1 MQRTQRWP
9 VAEYAVWRTAPGL
22 QAPALDRLAAPM
34 RSLDTHRHPLL
45 QRLCLAVA
53 AWLFVLLAAPAHAQ
67 MTDPPVLTLDG
78 LPRPSAP
85 PLERGPVLPE
95 HVQRWRLD
103 AKAMEYGEPGVPRD
117 PVRAAELYCRAARHG
132 DAESQYSLAWMLTN
146 SRGIE
151 RDEAQAAHLFA
162 AAAEQG
168 YTQAKNILA
177 RMGAPRGEPPLCL
190 RSPDEDRAVLA
201 AADQKAAATK
211 AGVNVSGKAGA
222 ANTIPAAFVPPPPPR
237 NAPEMLVRF
246 VRLVAPEYQLAPHL
260 VLAFIATE
268 SNFDVAAVSPKN
280 AQGLMQLIPE
290 TAARFGVRNAL
301 DPTQNI
307 RGGMAYLRWLL
318 ARYQGDVVLTAAAY
332 NAGEGA
338 VDRYL
343 GVPPYAETRQY
354 VWRIVQ
360 GAGGLLT
367 HPFDASVTKASD
379 ALPIMR
385 TPWRVR

>member
-1 MQRTQRWP
+1 MRSFNTPQ
-9 VAEYAVWRTAPGL
+9 YALIKRLV
-22 QAPALDRLAAPM
+22 LAAAAC
-34 RSLDTHRHPLL
+34 LCALFCPLL
-45 QRLCLAVA
+45 
-53 AWLFVLLAAPAHAQ
+53 APQAHAQ
-67 MTDPPVLTLDG
+67 VADPPVLTLDG

-85 PLERGPVLPE
+85 PLERGTVLPE

-168 YTQAKNILA
+168 YSQAKNILA
-177 RMGAPRGEPPLCL
+177 RMGAPRGEPPPCL
-190 RSPDEDRAVLA
+190 RSPDDDQAVLA
-201 AADQKAAATK
+201 ALDQKTAAQKAAAQKANGAK
-211 AGVNVSGKAGA
+211 AGPAVNS
-222 ANTIPAAFVPPPPPR
+222 AAFVPPPPPR

-268 SNFDVAAVSPKN
+268 SNFDAGAVSPKN

-290 TAARFGVRNAL
+290 TAARFGVRNSM

-360 GAGGLLT
+360 GAGGLLS

-379 ALPIMR
+379 AMPIMR